1 MSAAWTP
8 EERHRCIRWRNAG
21 RMPEWISVRIG
32 RSVDE
37 VVELLSKIQRGPLK
51 LTPPRKCLRCRNE
64 FKPRHAGLYLCDSCK
79 AANAYLAPCAW
90 PSGDGCSQ
98 AGRRSK

>member
-1 MSAAWTP
+1 MAAQWSA

-37 VVELLSKIQRGPLK
+37 VVALLDGVRRGMAK
-51 LTPPRKCLRCRNE
+51 TTPPRKCLRCRNE
-64 FKPRHAGLYLCDSCK
+64 FKPRHAGLFLCDGCK
-79 AANAYLAPCAW
+79 AVNAYLSPVAW